1 MPFSF
6 ITDHI
11 KNTDDYIKWMQPG
24 QSTAQKSRLISNLGL
39 NSDLIEI
46 SLETSSL
53 MFFKQSHAL
62 RMIRSIFPIQGNEEL
77 KESLNFDH
85 EDDASKAVIGF
96 KLGKKT
102 EDVQGIQIYLT
113 KIVQDNGEEE
123 DDEEESD

>member
-1 MPFSF
+1 
-6 ITDHI
+6 
-11 KNTDDYIKWMQPG
+11 
-24 QSTAQKSRLISNLGL
+24 
-39 NSDLIEI
+39 
-46 SLETSSL
+46 

-85 EDDASKAVIGF
+85 ENDASKAVIGF

-113 KIVQDNGEEE
+113 KIVQDNGEDE
-123 DDEEESD
+123 DDFVSAESSG